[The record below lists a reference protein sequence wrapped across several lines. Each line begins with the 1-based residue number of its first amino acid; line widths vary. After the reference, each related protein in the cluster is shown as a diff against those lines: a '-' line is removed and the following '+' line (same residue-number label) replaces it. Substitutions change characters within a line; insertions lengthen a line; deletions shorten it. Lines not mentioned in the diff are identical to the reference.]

1 MMTRKKKI
9 HVVTFQVTDTDRNEM
24 LCDEC
29 YQEWLQGIK
38 GKVSSGIFPTLL

>member
-1 MMTRKKKI
+1 MTHQCFYCSDVTEDKKI

-38 GKVSSGIFPTLL
+38 G

>member
-1 MMTRKKKI
+1 MPTKCFYCTYEKEEHELHYVPFIAGNVEKEEI
-9 HVVTFQVTDTDRNEM
+9 

-38 GKVSSGIFPTLL
+38 G

>member
-1 MMTRKKKI
+1 MNECFYCSTATDDKKF
-9 HVVTFQVTDTDRNEM
+9 HQVSFHLSEDIREEI

-38 GKVSSGIFPTLL
+38 G

>member
-1 MMTRKKKI
+1 MAHKCFYCTDDTEEKKI
-9 HVVTFQVTDTDRNEM
+9 HVVTFQVTDTDRNEI

-38 GKVSSGIFPTLL
+38 G

>member
-1 MMTRKKKI
+1 MSEKCFYCTNDIQENGI
-9 HVVTFQVTDTDRNEM
+9 HHVTFHVTDEHRDET

-38 GKVSSGIFPTLL
+38 G

>member
-1 MMTRKKKI
+1 MSQKCFYCTNDTKENEI
-9 HVVTFQVTDTDRNEM
+9 HLVTFQVAQIDREEI

-38 GKVSSGIFPTLL
+38 G

>member
-1 MMTRKKKI
+1 MSQTCFYCTNETEDHQM
-9 HVVTFQVTDTDRNEM
+9 HHVTFQVTNMDREEI

-38 GKVSSGIFPTLL
+38 G

>member
-1 MMTRKKKI
+1 METNSCFYCSNETNEKEVHYVSF
-9 HVVTFQVTDTDRNEM
+9 HVSNTDREEA

-38 GKVSSGIFPTLL
+38 G

>member
-1 MMTRKKKI
+1 MFQKCFYCSNDTEESRI
-9 HVVTFQVTDTDRNEM
+9 HLVTFQVTNTDKEEV

-38 GKVSSGIFPTLL
+38 G

>member
-1 MMTRKKKI
+1 MRQKCFYCSNDTEENKT
-9 HVVTFQVTDTDRNEM
+9 HLVSFQVTNIDKEEI

-38 GKVSSGIFPTLL
+38 G